1 MTEVGSVRTSEV
13 GRARISEVGRVRTSE
28 ACSIRQSVRGRE
40 YYIILFL
47 LHRTN
52 PHATNNNLPDE
63 RVQPK

>member
-1 MTEVGSVRTSEV
+1 MTEVGNVRTSEI

-40 YYIILFL
+40 NYIIMFL
-47 LHRTN
+47 LHQTN